1 MAMRVMHV
9 PWLVPQ
15 MQLQKNIAQIR
26 RTQAVCRSLPI
37 VLTAGVLSLVS
48 VAYLA
53 QQGAQAVNA
62 SDPSLVKLE
71 NKFFQHDYGKDDM
84 PSRLERL
91 EKMVFGETKTG
102 SDDQRLK
109 NLLAAVPNLNASSD
123 DSATATGSGG
133 GALSAGGTGA
143 NSNGRRQAPL
153 AQVSDESSEPIAN
166 ASNYPAVSA
175 MEKRV
180 FGKDFAGEPI
190 TKRLDRL
197 EVKAFGKANPS
208 AELIDRVDRLRTSTG
223 IDVAR
228 QAPAGSDWADDDE
241 TYQAPKTSYG
251 QPLPYSPD
259 ADGKTFS
266 GRDLRKDFADAGLYN
281 APPSTPGT
289 YGAGGAYTSGNSY
302 SPPGTYGAGSGGRPT
317 FGGPKTAYGGSSGY
331 GNPYNGSRSATS
343 SGAYGGGAGGRTYG
357 TSGGSAGTG
366 LPASG
371 SSSNGNPRTA
381 AGAAGND
388 SMPRPAPDIVRGA
401 GYPGG
406 MGLSQQVSL
415 LEREVFQRTF
425 QSETIPARLDRLEKT
440 MYPNQAPSTGAPIPS
455 RVARLMQDVQPSDPL
470 AQNQKS
476 RVNPLDNDDLDDVN
490 ALANNGGM
498 PPTAPPMARSGLSKI
513 INGLG
518 NFFSGGMT
526 SGYGTGGTLVRDPS
540 TGLLIDPMS
549 GNLIDPTTGVVVG
562 SRGLPGTVGVPGQ
575 LGGFGQSFG
584 SFGSGMSPIGGY
596 GVGSNGIR
604 FGFGGAGTRFGPGM
618 ILP

>member
-1 MAMRVMHV
+1 MRVKHV

-15 MQLQKNIAQIR
+15 MQLPNNPAQTS
-26 RTQAVCRSLPI
+26 RTRAVSSGLPTI
-37 VLTAGVLSLVS
+37 LTASVLGLAS
-48 VAYLA
+48 VAFLS
-53 QQGAQAVNA
+53 QPGAQAVNGN
-62 SDPSLVKLE
+62 DQSLVKLE
-71 NKFFQHDYGKDDM
+71 TKFFQHDYGKDEM

-102 SDDQRLK
+102 TDDQRLK
-109 NLLAAVPNLNASSD
+109 NLVAAVPNLNSVDDTASAPSGGN
-123 DSATATGSGG
+123 SAGSGG
-133 GALSAGGTGA
+133 GAPGAGNT
-143 NSNGRRQAPL
+143 GRRQPPTS
-153 AQVSDESSEPIAN
+153 QVAGESSEPIADL
-166 ASNYPAVSA
+166 SNYPAVSA
-175 MEKRV
+175 MEKRI

-197 EVKAFGKANPS
+197 EVKAFGKSNPN
-208 AELIDRVDRLRTSTG
+208 AELIDRVDHLRSSTG
-223 IDVAR
+223 VDVAR

-266 GRDLRKDFADAGLYN
+266 GRNLRKDFADAGLYN
-281 APPSTPGT
+281 PPPSTPGT
-289 YGAGGAYTSGNSY
+289 YGAGGAYTGSNSY
-302 SPPGTYGAGSGGRPT
+302 SPPGTYGAGVRPT

-331 GNPYNGSRSATS
+331 GNPYNGSRNAT
-343 SGAYGGGAGGRTYG
+343 GGGATGGGGYG
-357 TSGGSAGTG
+357 TAAGGSGKTSGSIGAGTG
-366 LPASG
+366 PSTGA
-371 SSSNGNPRTA
+371 PRSTV
-381 AGAAGND
+381 GTGAGND
-388 SMPRPAPDIVRGA
+388 GMPRTAPDIVRGGGA

-440 MYPNQAPSTGAPIPS
+440 MYPNQSPSTGAPIPT
-455 RVARLMQDVQPSDPL
+455 RVARLMQDVQPSDPV
-470 AQNQKS
+470 AQNQK
-476 RVNPLDNDDLDDVN
+476 RVNPLDNDDLEDVN

-498 PPTAPPMARSGLSKI
+498 PPTAPPMARTGLSKI
-513 INGLG
+513 INGLS
-518 NFFSGGMT
+518 NFFGGGMT
-526 SGYGTGGTLVRDPS
+526 GGYGTGGTLMRDPS

-562 SRGLPGTVGVPGQ
+562 TRGLPGTIGVPGQ
-575 LGGFGQSFG
+575 LGGFGQQSFG
-584 SFGSGMSPIGGY
+584 SFGSGMSPLGGY

>member
-1 MAMRVMHV
+1 
-9 PWLVPQ
+9 
-15 MQLQKNIAQIR
+15 MQLPNNPSQTS
-26 RTQAVCRSLPI
+26 RTRAGSSGLTTI
-37 VLTAGVLSLVS
+37 LTASVLGLVS
-48 VAYLA
+48 VALLS
-53 QQGAQAVNA
+53 QPSAQAVNGN
-62 SDPSLVKLE
+62 DPNLVKLE

-102 SDDQRLK
+102 TDDQRLK
-109 NLLAAVPNLNASSD
+109 NLVAAVPNLNSTAD
-123 DSATATGSGG
+123 DTGSGG
-133 GALSAGGTGA
+133 GSGNNTASSGGSSASGSGNNGG
-143 NSNGRRQAPL
+143 GRRQPPPS
-153 AQVSDESSEPIAN
+153 QVAEESSEPIADS
-166 ASNYPAVSA
+166 SNYPAVSA

-197 EVKAFGKANPS
+197 EVKAFGKSNPG
-208 AELIDRVDRLRTSTG
+208 AELIDRVDRLRSSTG
-223 IDVAR
+223 VDLAR
-228 QAPAGSDWADDDE
+228 QAPAGSDWADEDE

-266 GRDLRKDFADAGLYN
+266 GRNLRKDFADAGLYSP
-281 APPSTPGT
+281 PPSTPGT

-302 SPPGTYGAGSGGRPT
+302 SPPGTYGAGGGGRPT

-343 SGAYGGGAGGRTYG
+343 GGAAGGSGYGAGIGGGKTYGSTGAGSGAGATTGVPR
-357 TSGGSAGTG
+357 SAVGGSAGNDG
-366 LPASG
+366 M
-371 SSSNGNPRTA
+371 PRT
-381 AGAAGND
+381 
-388 SMPRPAPDIVRGA
+388 APDIVRGGAA

-440 MYPNQAPSTGAPIPS
+440 MYPNQSPSTGAPIPS

-470 AQNQKS
+470 AQNQK
-476 RVNPLDNDDLDDVN
+476 RVNPLDNDDLDDMN

-498 PPTAPPMARSGLSKI
+498 PPTAPPMGRSGLSKV
-513 INGLG
+513 INGLS
-518 NFFSGGMT
+518 NFFGGGMT
-526 SGYGTGGTLVRDPS
+526 GGYGTGGTLMRDPS

-562 SRGLPGTVGVPGQ
+562 TRGLPGTVGVPGQ
-575 LGGFGQSFG
+575 LGGFGQQSFG
-584 SFGSGMSPIGGY
+584 SFGSGMSPMGGY
-596 GVGSNGIR
+596 GVGGVGSNGIR